1 MSLLFALMM
10 AGCAGYADFASVLP
24 PQKSYPEAGEYEQ
37 TTAVKGTLQIK
48 KSFRGNSTGG
58 VLYLFGDLESSNSFT
73 VGEQGYVTFYYQ
85 NLEITWPAEIIE
97 SQGTGQGTYRAAYS
111 TGNQA
116 DVPNH
121 FPGTFW
127 ILIKEIPDCIML
139 NKKAVTIT
147 GIDNT
152 AIVHLLNDD
161 GTIAD
166 KEITVG
172 DSNTEYYEITSGLN
186 EGDKVIMG

>member
-1 MSLLFALMM
+1 MFLLLAFM
-10 AGCAGYADFASVLP
+10 AVGCAGYGDFASVLP
-24 PQKSYPEAGEYEQ
+24 PQKSYPEAGEYEE
-37 TTAVKGTLQIK
+37 TAAVKGTLQIK

-58 VLYLFGDLESSNSFT
+58 VLYLFGDLESSNNFA
-73 VGEQGYVTFYYQ
+73 VGEQGYVTFNYQ
-85 NLEITWPAEIIE
+85 NLEITWPAQMIE
-97 SQGTGQGTYRAAYS
+97 SPGTGQGTYRAAYS

-127 ILIKEIPDCIML
+127 VMVKEIPYCIML
-139 NKKAVTIT
+139 SKKAVTIT
-147 GIDNT
+147 GNGDM
-152 AIVHLLNDD
+152 AIVHILNKD
-161 GTIAD
+161 GTISD

>member
-1 MSLLFALMM
+1 M
-10 AGCAGYADFASVLP
+10 
-24 PQKSYPEAGEYEQ
+24 
-37 TTAVKGTLQIK
+37 
-48 KSFRGNSTGG
+48 
-58 VLYLFGDLESSNSFT
+58 ESSNSFT

-97 SQGTGQGTYRAAYS
+97 SPGTGQGTYRAAYS

-161 GTIAD
+161 GNR
-166 KEITVG
+166 KGEEKGEG
-172 DSNTEYYEITSGLN
+172 DYNSDCYEITKGLN